1 MLGQHHRLPLSAH
14 SFHKCSPSPGNQNLP
29 DFSPGSTDSGQKL
42 RGGGEGGC
50 APQDPQ
56 RSRVD
61 RSRCGQVQAPQHRP
75 FPGVGVGGQACLHP
89 QQLQPI
95 LAQASGGG
103 GCWCC
108 LSGPHS
114 PFTTEPSSPC
124 LPLGPKTPLHA
135 PEAGTPSQFTLV
147 QRVDWKKNMLFSA
160 GTTSCKGNLRLGS
173 REMGADRQSSRK
185 LETLRTPF
193 ECLDPA
199 MPETTHPWV
208 FQFFGPMPF
217 FFMLQ

>member
-1 MLGQHHRLPLSAH
+1 M
-14 SFHKCSPSPGNQNLP
+14 
-29 DFSPGSTDSGQKL
+29 
-42 RGGGEGGC
+42 
-50 APQDPQ
+50 
-56 RSRVD
+56 
-61 RSRCGQVQAPQHRP
+61 
-75 FPGVGVGGQACLHP
+75 HP

-199 MPETTHPWV
+199 MPTA
-208 FQFFGPMPF
+208 GPRPPRSGANHF
-217 FFMLQ
+217 PSLAHASPGCILVTFNRSPKSASCY